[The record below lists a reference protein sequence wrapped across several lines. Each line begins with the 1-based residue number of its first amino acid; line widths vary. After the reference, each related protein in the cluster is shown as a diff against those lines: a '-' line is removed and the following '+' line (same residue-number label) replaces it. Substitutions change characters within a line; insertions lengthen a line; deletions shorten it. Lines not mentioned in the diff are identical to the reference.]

1 MINKTQFKP
10 FDIVYHDEI
19 FEYNYHFLCDTP
31 DPNVVWIL
39 ISCSELFT
47 LQQSARIHMYNI
59 FIDEDII

>member
-31 DPNVVWIL
+31 DPDIVWVL
-39 ISCSELFT
+39 VDF
-47 LQQSARIHMYNI
+47 I
-59 FIDEDII
+59 FYHSTYITIYSLSNETEIII